1 MAQDFCFAIEV
12 VKAPLCSPWDIGDC
26 DLHRQR
32 HLRGSLV
39 ARIID
44 LTLSAVFENEHFL
57 R

>member
-1 MAQDFCFAIEV
+1 MAQGFCFAIEV